1 MATYRRRLPATSS
14 TIPTRA
20 LLACGAA
27 LIGTSVWLVLGGSQ
41 RVAGL
46 TVGLAGAAGIVGG
59 RFAIWNDDALSRLFD
74 PLLDRVLDGAVLGA
88 IAWAEHEARPAEAVG
103 ALVALG
109 ASYLSSYV
117 RARAAS
123 LGYDV
128 QESTVT
134 RGARYALIAVGLG
147 FGWLGWSL
155 WAAAALAVLASMIR
169 SIQVAKEELV

>member
-1 MATYRRRLPATSS
+1 MATHRRRLPATSS
-14 TIPTRA
+14 TVPTRV
-20 LLACGAA
+20 LLTCGAA
-27 LIGTSVWLVLGGSQ
+27 LIAASVWLVLEG
-41 RVAGL
+41 RARAAGV
-46 TVGLAGAAGIVGG
+46 TVGLAGVAGIAGG
-59 RFAIWNDDALSRLFD
+59 RFAIWNDDGLSRLFD
-74 PLLDRVLDGAVLGA
+74 PLLDRVFDGAVLGS
-88 IAWAEHEARPAEAVG
+88 IAWSEREARPAVAAG

-134 RGARYALIAVGLG
+134 RGIRYTLIAAGLG
-147 FGWLGWSL
+147 LGWLGRSV
-155 WAAAALAVLASMIR
+155 WAVASLAVLASLIR

>member
-14 TIPTRA
+14 TVPTRV
-20 LLACGAA
+20 LLICGAS
-27 LIGTSVWLVLGGSQ
+27 LIAASVWLVLEG
-41 RVAGL
+41 RNNAAGL
-46 TVGLAGAAGIVGG
+46 TVGLAGVAGIAGG
-59 RFAIWNDDALSRLFD
+59 RFAIWNDDGLSRLFD
-74 PLLDRVLDGAVLGA
+74 PLLDRVFDGAVLGA
-88 IAWAEHEARPAEAVG
+88 IAWAERDVRAAEAAG

-117 RARAAS
+117 RARGAS

-134 RGARYALIAVGLG
+134 RGLRYALIAAGLG
-147 FGWLGWSL
+147 FGWLGWSV
-155 WAAAALAVLASMIR
+155 WAAAALAVVASLIR